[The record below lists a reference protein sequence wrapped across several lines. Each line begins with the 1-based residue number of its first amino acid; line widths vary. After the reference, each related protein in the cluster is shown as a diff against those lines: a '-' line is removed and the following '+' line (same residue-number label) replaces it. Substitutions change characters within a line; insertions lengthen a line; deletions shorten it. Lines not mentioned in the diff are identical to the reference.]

1 MNLGAKRIKWIAV
14 IGMTADAVERDN
26 GKRGNSYAWEDI
38 VEEKKQ
44 EQKSAYIRCSLH
56 DDITVWGLR

>member
-26 GKRGNSYAWEDI
+26 GKRGNSCAWEDI
-38 VEEKKQ
+38 VEEKK
-44 EQKSAYIRCSLH
+44 
-56 DDITVWGLR
+56 